1 MTAKKTTTAGAD
13 NAPAVPR
20 TRRTAAK
27 KTTGRRAA
35 PAAAD
40 VAPEL
45 VLADPATLVVGANVR
60 VDPRLD
66 ADFID
71 SIRERGVL
79 EPVIAY
85 RDGDGRLVVLRGQRR
100 TVASVQVG
108 RPTVPVVVVPEPDD
122 VDRLVDQLA
131 ENDHRAGLESGERAA
146 AFTQLAAFGL
156 PAGDIAKRTASPRAA
171 IDRAL
176 AVASS
181 ERVQA
186 VYARHPDLTFDH
198 LAAVAEFED
207 DERAVEALEQA
218 AANGSGFAHVAQSL
232 RDTRDQRQAMIA
244 AEKALTDAGVR
255 VVEKLNNRPK
265 AARLDRLTGA
275 GGEALTV
282 EGHAGCPGHAAHLE
296 EDWLYP
302 GDDGYPADRVVDD
315 PDDEDAAVYAA
326 VPVYLCLDWAKHGHV
341 ERYPSRSTST
351 PAAELPPDERA
362 AAAAERRRV
371 IAGNKAWDSAQVVRR
386 RWLADFV
393 TRKTAPKT
401 AAGFVAGSLIR
412 RDTAVSHMLMNG
424 IDYLRELL
432 GLQPEGHSWGGDG
445 AYEAYKQRRRELS
458 TMVEQATEGRSMVL
472 ALAAVLAAY
481 EQGTTRD
488 SWRHTRITD
497 TDGTVSAT
505 PRYLRYLES
514 CGYELSTIELQACGV
529 APPPEPEPEPEP
541 VDQGL
546 LEAVGLPS

>member
-1 MTAKKTTTAGAD
+1 MTAKKTTTAGATT
-13 NAPAVPR
+13 APAA
-20 TRRTAAK
+20 RRAPAK
-27 KTTGRRAA
+27 KTTRGKAA
-35 PAAAD
+35 PVPAAAD
-40 VAPEL
+40 PEL
-45 VLADPATLVVGANVR
+45 VSADPTTLVVGANVR

-66 ADFID
+66 AEFLA

-79 EPVIAY
+79 EPIIAY
-85 RDGDGRLVVLRGQRR
+85 RDGDDRLVVLRGQRR
-100 TVASVQVG
+100 TVAAVETA
-108 RPTVPVVVVPEPDD
+108 RPAVPVVVIGEPDD

-156 PAGDIAKRTASPRAA
+156 PAGDIAKRTASRREVV
-171 IDRAL
+171 DRAL

-181 ERVQA
+181 VTVQA
-186 VYARHPDLTFDH
+186 VYAKHPGLTFDH

-207 DERAVEALEQA
+207 DERAVAALEQA
-218 AANGSGFAHVAQSL
+218 AEKGHGFAHVAQGL
-232 RDTRDQRQAMIA
+232 RDTRDQRAAMVA
-244 AEKALTDAGVR
+244 AEKAIADAGVR
-255 VVEKLNNRPK
+255 VVERISSRPK
-265 AARLDRLTGA
+265 ARTLQMLK
-275 GGEALTV
+275 GGDDGIDEA
-282 EGHAGCPGHAAHLE
+282 GHAECPGHAAYLE

-302 GDDGYPADRVVDD
+302 GDDGYPAGRVIDD
-315 PDDEDAAVYAA
+315 PDDEAAAVYAA
-326 VPVYLCLDWAKHGHV
+326 RPVYVCLDWIKHGHA
-341 ERYPSRSTST
+341 ERYPSRSSSST
-351 PAAELPPDERA
+351 PAADQPADERA
-362 AAAAERRRV
+362 AAAAERKRV
-371 IAGNKAWDSAQVVRR
+371 IAGNKAWDSAQTVRR
-386 RWLADFV
+386 RWLAEFV

-445 AYEAYKQRRRELS
+445 AYEAYKARRRELS

-481 EQGTTRD
+481 EQGTSRD
-488 SWRHTRITD
+488 SWRRTRATD
-497 TDGTVSAT
+497 TDGTLSAT
-505 PRYLRYLES
+505 PRYLRFLES

-529 APPPEPEPEPEP
+529 PAPPPDPEPEPEP

-546 LEAVGLPS
+546 LEGIGQPS